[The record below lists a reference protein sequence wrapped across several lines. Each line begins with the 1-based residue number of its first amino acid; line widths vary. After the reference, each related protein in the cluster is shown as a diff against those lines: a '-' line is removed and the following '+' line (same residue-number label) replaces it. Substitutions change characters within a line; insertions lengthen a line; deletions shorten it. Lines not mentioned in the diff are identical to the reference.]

1 MERRMLWALVVLN
14 VALAATLLMRFG
26 RENTAIAQAR
36 RPADYILIP
45 GEVQGGASAVVYMV
59 DTTNGWLGAM
69 SYDDGKNVL
78 GTMPPIDLSRVF
90 QVAPPAAGG
99 R

>member
-1 MERRMLWALVVLN
+1 MERRLLWALVVLN
-14 VALAATLLMRFG
+14 VLLGVTLLMRFG
-26 RENTAIAQAR
+26 HENTAIAQAR
-36 RPADYILIP
+36 RPADYILVP

-69 SYDDGKNVL
+69 AYDDSHNVL

-90 QVAPPAAGG
+90 QVSPPAGA